1 MKKEDADK
9 VMDLFRRT
17 FRVGEE
23 HQDKF
28 YKGLLGIV
36 LSNSTREPRIDWISE
51 ARNVALNIA
60 EDRGRV
66 SIIDVLDECPLPD
79 HVDPRVVGGVFRHSS
94 FERIDD
100 LTIQTDDGRYK
111 TVGVFRLQ
119 NAY

>member
-23 HQDKF
+23 HQEKF
-28 YKGLLGIV
+28 YKGLLGIS
-36 LSNSTREPRIDWISE
+36 LSNSIREPRIDWITE
-51 ARNVALNIA
+51 ARNVAFNIA

-79 HVDPRVVGGVFRHSS
+79 DADPRDVGGVFRHNS
-94 FERIDD
+94 FERIDSI
-100 LTIQTDDGRYK
+100 TIQGDDGRYK